1 MHRSALGDLLI
12 DVDPAAHDRAL
23 EFWRQATGS
32 TLRPL
37 GEAGAHT
44 RLKGPWSAVALT
56 MQRLV
61 EGDSRVHFDVMTD
74 DVAAE
79 TARLESLGATRDR
92 SMDGWEIMRDPA
104 GLVFCVIPAAF
115 VGATLTDDNSV
126 AWG

>member
-12 DVDPAAHDRAL
+12 DVDPDIHDREL

-37 GEAGAHT
+37 GDAGAHT

-56 MQRLV
+56 MQRLGD
-61 EGDSRVHFDVMTD
+61 GDSRVHFDVMTD

-79 TARLESLGATRDR
+79 TARLEALGAERER

-104 GLVFCVIPAAF
+104 GLVFCVIPSAF
-115 VGATLTDDNSV
+115 VGVTLTDENSV
-126 AWG
+126 AWD

>member
-12 DVDPAAHDRAL
+12 DAAPDVHDREL
-23 EFWRQATGS
+23 DFWQRATGA

-37 GEAGAHT
+37 GDAGAHT

-56 MQRLV
+56 MQRL
-61 EGDSRVHFDVMTD
+61 GDGGSRVHVDVMTD

-79 TARLESLGATRDR
+79 TARLEAAGATRER

-115 VGATLTDDNSV
+115 VGVTLTDENSV
-126 AWG
+126 AWD

>member
-12 DVDPAAHDRAL
+12 DVDPDTHDREL
-23 EFWRQATGS
+23 EFWQQATGS

-37 GEAGAHT
+37 GGAGAHT
-44 RLKGPWSAVALT
+44 RLKGPWSGVAFT
-56 MQRLV
+56 VQRLEV
-61 EGDSRVHFDVMTD
+61 GDSRVHLDVMTD

-79 TARLESLGATRDR
+79 SARLEALGAVRER

-115 VGATLTDDNSV
+115 VGITLTDENSV
-126 AWG
+126 AWE

>member
-12 DVDPAAHDRAL
+12 DVHPDTHDREL

-37 GEAGAHT
+37 GDAGAHT
-44 RLKGPWSAVALT
+44 RLKGAWSAVALT
-56 MQRLV
+56 MQRLG
-61 EGDSRVHFDVMTD
+61 EGESRVHLDVMTD

-79 TARLESLGATRDR
+79 TGRLESLGATRER
-92 SMDGWEIMRDPA
+92 SMEGWEIMRDPA

-115 VGATLTDDNSV
+115 VGVTLTDENAV
-126 AWG
+126 AWE